1 MGLGVVAW
9 VYRPA
14 MLLFLGLVLIYFSWQ
29 IIRKKNKQLYVL
41 LACAYF
47 AGAEVFFRM
56 TKAYIFYE
64 TGKYAVMW
72 FALMGIFFLGF
83 RRSALIYIVYILL
96 LLPGVIVSLDEIAY
110 DVNFRKA
117 VLFNLSG
124 PLCLSVAAVFVY
136 GRTVSFKEMLRLLD
150 YIIYPLISMTV
161 YVVLFSPDVQAV
173 ITGTASNAEVSGGY
187 GPNQVATVLG
197 LGVFILL
204 TRLFIPYKNLLVHWT
219 MMFFMGLM
227 AYRALVTF
235 SRGGVLVAVVMSV
248 VFIGVF
254 YLATNL
260 RTRLKT
266 SVKLIVL
273 TFATVLI
280 WGFALTQTSG
290 LLGNRYANED
300 ALGREKGDVTTGR
313 VDLLTTEIDAF
324 KTSPIFGVGVGRVKT
339 YFETEL
345 GIELPTHNEI
355 SRMLS
360 EHGMFGIFALLLLVF
375 APIFTKMN
383 GRKNIFFWPFLI
395 FWGLTVAHSSMR
407 IAAPAVIYAFAL
419 LNIDYAPEKKTAL
432 HRK

>member
-1 MGLGVVAW
+1 MAW

-124 PLCLSVAAVFVY
+124 PLSLSVVAVFVY
-136 GRTVSFKEMLRLLD
+136 GRTVSLREMLRILD
-150 YIIYPLISMTV
+150 YIIYPLISTTV
-161 YVVLFSPDVQAV
+161 YVVLYSPDVQEA
-173 ITGTASNAEVSGGY
+173 ITGTASTSAVSGGY

-204 TRLFIPYKNLLVHWT
+204 TRLFIPYKNYLVHWT

-227 AYRALVTF
+227 AYRALLTF

-248 VFIGVF
+248 VFIGLF

-260 RTRLKT
+260 RTKLKT
-266 SVKLIVL
+266 SLRIVAL

-280 WGFALTQTSG
+280 WGFTLTQTGG
-290 LLGNRYANED
+290 LIGNRYANED
-300 ALGREKGDVTTGR
+300 ALGREKDDITTGR

-324 KTSPIFGVGVGRVKT
+324 KGSPIFGVGVGRVKT
-339 YFETEL
+339 YFEAEL
-345 GIELPTHNEI
+345 GVELPTHNEI

-375 APIFTKMN
+375 APIITKMQ

-395 FWGLTVAHSSMR
+395 FWGLTIAHSSMR
-407 IAAPAVIYAFAL
+407 IAAPAVIYALAL
-419 LNIDYAPEKKTAL
+419 LNIDYAPKKKTAL
-432 HRK
+432 PRK

>member
-1 MGLGVVAW
+1 MVAS

-14 MLLFLGLVLIYFSWQ
+14 MLLFLGLVLFYFTWQ
-29 IIRKKNKQLYVL
+29 IIKKKNKLLYVL

-47 AGAEVFFRM
+47 AGGEVFFRM

-72 FALMGIFFLGF
+72 FCLMGMFYLGF
-83 RRSALIYIVYILL
+83 KRNALIYIVYILL
-96 LLPGVIVSLDEIAY
+96 LLPGIIVSFDEIAY
-110 DVNFRKA
+110 DMNFRRA

-136 GRTVSFKEMLRLLD
+136 GRTVSFKEMLRILD

-161 YVVLFSPDVQAV
+161 YIVLYSPDVQAV
-173 ITGTASNAEVSGGY
+173 ITGTASNSAVSGGY

-197 LGVFILL
+197 LGVFLLL
-204 TRLFIPYKNLLVHWT
+204 TRLFIPYKNVLVHGV

-227 AYRALVTF
+227 AFRALVTF
-235 SRGGVLVAVVMSV
+235 SRGGVLVAAVMGI

-260 RTRLKT
+260 RIRLKT
-266 SVKLIVL
+266 SIKLIVL
-273 TFATVLI
+273 TFAAVLI
-280 WGFALTQTSG
+280 WGFTLTQTGG
-290 LLGNRYANED
+290 LIGNRYANED

-313 VDLLTTEIDAF
+313 VDLLTTEIGAF

-345 GIELPTHNEI
+345 GVELPTHNEI

-360 EHGMFGIFALLLLVF
+360 EHGMFGIFALLLLIF
-375 APIFTKMN
+375 APIITKMQ

-395 FWGLTVAHSSMR
+395 FWGLTIAHSSMR

-419 LNIDYAPEKKTAL
+419 LNIEYAPEKKTAL

>member
-1 MGLGVVAW
+1 
-9 VYRPA
+9 

-47 AGAEVFFRM
+47 VGGEVFFRM

-72 FALMGIFFLGF
+72 FCLMGIFYLGF
-83 RRSALIYIVYILL
+83 KRNALIYIVYILL

-345 GIELPTHNEI
+345 GVELPTHNEI